1 MRDRESLIRRL
12 ADENIGTGIH
22 YPIPLHLQKA
32 YEAFGYKSGDFP
44 VAEKVAPEILSL
56 PMFPELSADQ
66 QERVTQ
72 VLLKFVSEHV
82 EPKVLAVAANL
93 E

>member
-1 MRDRESLIRRL
+1 
-12 ADENIGTGIH
+12 
-22 YPIPLHLQKA
+22 
-32 YEAFGYKSGDFP
+32 
-44 VAEKVAPEILSL
+44 
-56 PMFPELSADQ
+56 LSADQ